1 MESPAEIIDALG
13 SELRQRALRESGSP
27 RRYLALLIRAV
38 RAGDRDALVD
48 FGVLQQEGYRDQRGR
63 VLVRANP
70 KAAARIFLQAAS
82 AGTRSAFHSLGY
94 CFDVGVG
101 VRRNSELALRWYRRA
116 WRHGRETAGANIA
129 TVYRDRG
136 LLPRAVAWWKKA
148 MEAGV
153 HEEAV
158 EVGYCYQ
165 YGIGVR
171 RNAGKAIACYRL
183 AMRSRNIGELWR
195 EAAMYHLAVLCLDS
209 QPQKRAKA
217 VALLERASIDQDY
230 PEAMRLLA
238 QLRQRR
244 PLVPCRCR
252 RGVRSLPG
260 NAPCEIHRRR

>member
-1 MESPAEIIDALG
+1 MRWWISA
-13 SELRQRALRESGSP
+13 SCS
-27 RRYLALLIRAV
+27 RRDIQ
-38 RAGDRDALVD
+38 D
-48 FGVLQQEGYRDQRGR
+48 RGR

-94 CFDVGVG
+94 CLDVGVG

-116 WRHGRETAGANIA
+116 WRHGRETAAANIA

-183 AMRSRNIGELWR
+183 AMRSRNIGEFWR

-209 QPQKRAKA
+209 QPQKRTKA

-244 PLVPCRCR
+244 PA
-252 RGVRSLPG
+252 GSLPMSTW
-260 NAPCEIHRRR
+260 RREPARECPVRDPSASMTTANRSQVWDTPPGQPRSVRLKKASVRCQASLAAAGS